1 MRSSTSATR
10 HSARSWS
17 RRTSARTRWRSRSAR
32 GRSPGWWRSA
42 GIRCPCSATTC
53 GTRSEL
59 RPRSRRHGGLAAAF
73 SRLRSAGVRFRGTEG
88 LMETS
93 AQGKAG
99 IDAVHRYLDEQGI
112 AHDVVDHEQTF
123 SAAQEAKAAGVPPD
137 HAAKTMVLRA
147 GEEYRLAVIPASHR
161 LDLHKAR
168 DALEAGF
175 ASFDV
180 GAVPPLGPV
189 LPAPEALDERLLEHD
204 RILCSG
210 GDHRHSVLLDPRD
223 LARLG

>member
-1 MRSSTSATR
+1 
-10 HSARSWS
+10 
-17 RRTSARTRWRSRSAR
+17 
-32 GRSPGWWRSA
+32 
-42 GIRCPCSATTC
+42 
-53 GTRSEL
+53 
-59 RPRSRRHGGLAAAF
+59 
-73 SRLRSAGVRFRGTEG
+73 
-88 LMETS
+88 METS

-137 HAAKTMVLRA
+137 HAAKKMVLRA

-168 DALEAGF
+168 DALEAGSQLRLASEAEMEADF

-223 LARLG
+223 LARLGDAKIADLCED